1 MGREFELKFRAD
13 EGILAAIGAEYGPFS
28 EISMETIY
36 YDTPDRDF
44 RRLRW
49 TLRRRL
55 ENGNPVC
62 TVKTPAPDGGRGEW
76 EVPCGDIME
85 ALPILAEQGAPAEVW
100 ALSHRGL
107 TPVCGARFV
116 RLAAVIAREDC
127 VVELALDR
135 GVLLGAER
143 ELPFAEVEV
152 ELKQGSESGA
162 VAFAQ
167 NLAHRFGLVPEPR
180 SKVQRAIEL

>member
-1 MGREFELKFRAD
+1 MGREFELKYRAD
-13 EGILAAIGAEYGPFS
+13 GKAIAAIREAFGDFTS
-28 EISMETIY
+28 ISMETTY
-36 YDTPDRDF
+36 YDTGDKALGS
-44 RRLRW
+44 LRW

-85 ALPILAEQGAPAEVW
+85 ALPILAEQGAPAEIW
-100 ALSHRGL
+100 ALSQRGL

-116 RLAAVIAREDC
+116 RLAAVIAGEDC

-135 GVLLGAER
+135 GVLLGAAR

-167 NLAHRFGLVPEPR
+167 ALTHRFGLVPEPR
-180 SKVQRAIEL
+180 SKVQRAMEL